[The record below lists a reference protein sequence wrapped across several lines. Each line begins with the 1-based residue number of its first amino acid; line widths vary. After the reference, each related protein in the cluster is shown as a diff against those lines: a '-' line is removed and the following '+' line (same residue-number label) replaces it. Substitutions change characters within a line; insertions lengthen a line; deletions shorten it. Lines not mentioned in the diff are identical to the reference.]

1 MESTKILKILILEDN
16 QDDAEIIKY
25 ELKKSPLKFEI
36 KCVTTEQ
43 NFLDSLMNFQPDIIL
58 ADYTLV
64 GFDGLSALKLTK
76 KISPETPFIFV
87 SGSLGEEKAVEML
100 KEGAIDYV
108 LKDRLSRLVPAIER
122 ALNEAAERSKRK
134 QVEQDLAMSYEK
146 LKRILEETAMA
157 LSVAM
162 EKRDPYTGGHQMRVT
177 SLACAI
183 AKELGYPEDHI
194 ENIRIAGLLHDI
206 GKIAVPAEIL
216 IKPGRLT
223 ETEFNIV
230 KTHPSVGYEILREI
244 EFDEPVAD
252 YVLQHHERLNGS
264 GYPNGLTG
272 DKILPAARILGVADV
287 VEAMSSHR
295 PYRPALGID
304 VALAEIE
311 MNSGILYDQ
320 EVVSTCVR
328 LFTEKKFAFK

>member
-1 MESTKILKILILEDN
+1 MESTKILKILNLEDN

-58 ADYTLV
+58 ADYTL
-64 GFDGLSALKLTK
+64 GEFDGLSALKLTK

-157 LSVAM
+157 LSVAL

-183 AKELGYPEDHI
+183 AKELGYSEDHI